1 MHSIVRGA
9 IFGTLITI
17 ALVAC
22 AQTSSET
29 TATESEIAARFGDNV
44 ITVAEVEDQAG
55 GQLVG
60 LYQQIYQ
67 VKDQQLRQMIYNRL
81 VEEAAAA
88 EGIERSAYL
97 EREILGKVGEPG
109 EAQIE
114 QVLNQ
119 YRSQLP
125 PDEEQARQQ
134 VVAFL
139 TQQAR
144 VQQETL
150 LKDRLFKAADVK
162 IMLDPPRVSPAVA
175 ADDPKRGS
183 DDAPVVL
190 VEYTDYQCPYCVR
203 AQPTITAVRERYGDS
218 VLHVF
223 KNLPLPMHAQAKLAA
238 EAALCAKDQGKF
250 WEMHDWIFANNQ
262 NISHDTLTAQAE
274 AMSLDVSIF
283 TACINDG
290 THRQQVDRDIAEA
303 NSFGIRGTPG
313 FVING
318 RVLSG
323 AQPLDQFIAVID
335 DELRRKGLPIP
346 GAEQAEETPES

>member
-1 MHSIVRGA
+1 MQSILRGA
-9 IFGTLITI
+9 AIGAVIIF

-22 AQTSSET
+22 AGPADDAAGNKSQV
-29 TATESEIAARFGDNV
+29 AARFGDTV
-44 ITVAEVEDQAG
+44 ITVAEVEDAAG

-67 VKDQQLRQMIYNRL
+67 VKDQQLRQMIYNKL

-88 EGIERSAYL
+88 EGIDRSAFL
-97 EREILGKVGEPG
+97 EREIIGKVGDPN

-134 VVAFL
+134 VVAYL

-150 LKDRLFKAADVK
+150 LKDRLFKSAGVQ
-162 IMLDPPRVSPAVA
+162 IMLDPPRVSPTVG
-175 ADDPKRGS
+175 ADSPKRGAE
-183 DDAPVVL
+183 DAPVVL

-203 AQPTITAVRERYGDS
+203 AQPTIAAVRERYGDS

-238 EAALCAKDQGKF
+238 EAALCAGDQGKF

-262 NISHDTLTAQAE
+262 NLSNDTLGAQA
-274 AMSLDVSIF
+274 AALSLDVPIF
-283 TACINDG
+283 TACLNDG
-290 THRQQVDRDIAEA
+290 THRQQVDQDTAEA

-323 AQPLDQFIAVID
+323 AQPLDQFISVID